1 VLAWEVTHIMGRC
14 GLIANATHIV
24 IESQVTLLLQVQR
37 DLGGEYIFLHRSKF
51 HNCLQNLG
59 VMQTVLYFVKKR
71 WRPYD
76 NHTNDNT
83 KTLYDLLLPTK
94 CDSWMLLSSK
104 LNPRTTEVQGGLCK
118 GYPCSTTQ
126 GEAIIVV
133 VSFELDLHRMT
144 WNLGNSLFTKSAWG
158 QAKFLGR

>member
-1 VLAWEVTHIMGRC
+1 MGRC

-24 IESQVTLLLQVQR
+24 IESHVTLLLQVQW
-37 DLGGEYIFLHRSKF
+37 DPGGEYIFLHRSEF

-76 NHTNDNT
+76 NHTNDNA

-104 LNPRTTEVQGGLCK
+104 LNPHTTEVHGGLCK

-126 GEAIIVV
+126 GEAIIAE
-133 VSFELDLHRMT
+133 F
-144 WNLGNSLFTKSAWG
+144 
-158 QAKFLGR
+158 

>member
-1 VLAWEVTHIMGRC
+1 MGTC

-24 IESQVTLLLQVQR
+24 IESQVTLLLQVQW
-37 DLGGEYIFLHRSKF
+37 DPGGEYIFLHRSEF

-59 VMQTVLYFVKKR
+59 VMQIVLYVVKKR
-71 WRPYD
+71 WRPYV
-76 NHTNDNT
+76 NHTNDNA

-104 LNPRTTEVQGGLCK
+104 LNPHTTEVHGGLCK

-126 GEAIIVV
+126 GEAIIAA
-133 VSFELDLHRMT
+133 VSFDLELHRMT
-144 WNLGNSLFTKSAWG
+144 WNPGNSLFTKSAWG